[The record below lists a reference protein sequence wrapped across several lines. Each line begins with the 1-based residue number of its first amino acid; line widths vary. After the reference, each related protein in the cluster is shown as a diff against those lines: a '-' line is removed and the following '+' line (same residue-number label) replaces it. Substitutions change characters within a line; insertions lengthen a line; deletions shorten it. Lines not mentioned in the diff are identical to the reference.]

1 MNFSTALTFMY
12 GRHPLTARK
21 KNLPTKGQSFR
32 ERNDKRK
39 MNHRVRA
46 ENEILGFCKFPN
58 QTAQKEGENYVQRIF
73 RYREESVC
81 V

>member
-39 MNHRVRA
+39 RKHRVRA
-46 ENEILGFCKFPN
+46 QNEILGFCKFSN
-58 QTAQKEGENYVQRIF
+58 TREENYAQLSLQ
-73 RYREESVC
+73 YREASV
-81 V
+81 